1 MQIAPEDEPFTA
13 SGAAQG
19 PDGTRTGVLLSHG
32 FTSTPASLRP
42 WAEFLHEQG
51 FSVSVPLLPGHAT
64 RWQELNTTTY
74 ADWYSELERTYLR
87 LRYVTPRITT
97 NNTTPMAQA

>member
-1 MQIAPEDEPFTA
+1 LHIAPEDEPFTA
-13 SGAAQG
+13 SGSAHG

-32 FTSTPASLRP
+32 FTGTPASLRP
-42 WAEFLHEQG
+42 WAEHLHEQG

-74 ADWYSELERTYLR
+74 ADWFAALDEAFQKL
-87 LRYVTPRITT
+87 
-97 NNTTPMAQA
+97 QA